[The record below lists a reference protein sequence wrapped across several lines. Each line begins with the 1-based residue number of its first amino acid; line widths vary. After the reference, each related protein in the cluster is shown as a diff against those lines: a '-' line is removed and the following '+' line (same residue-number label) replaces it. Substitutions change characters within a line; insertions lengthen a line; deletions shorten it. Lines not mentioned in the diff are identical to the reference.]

1 MSRRRSRAVF
11 IAQDLVALIC
21 WLAAFAG
28 LALML
33 VGITPDAG

>member
-1 MSRRRSRAVF
+1 MSRRSRATV
-11 IAQDLVALIC
+11 IAQDILALAC

-33 VGITPDAG
+33 VGITPDA